1 MEKEEQELIDK
12 FVENS
17 VSMQNLLADAI
28 VSINR
33 LTKEM
38 SEMVELFK
46 EAAKTVEENK
56 DSEILAKLNSMAED
70 NKTIAKS
77 LAMTLDKTKQ
87 MPKPLPE
94 YKF

>member
-1 MEKEEQELIDK
+1 MEKEEQELIDR

-17 VSMQNLLADAI
+17 VNLQKLIADAI

-46 EAAKTVEENK
+46 KAAKSVEESK

-77 LAMTLDKTKQ
+77 LAMTLEKPKQ
-87 MPKPLPE
+87 MPRPLPE